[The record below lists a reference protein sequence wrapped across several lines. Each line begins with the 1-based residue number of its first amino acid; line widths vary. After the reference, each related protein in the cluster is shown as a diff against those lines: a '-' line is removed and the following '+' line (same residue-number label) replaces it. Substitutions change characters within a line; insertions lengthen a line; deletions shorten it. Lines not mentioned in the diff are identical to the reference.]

1 MDLTELITSVAND
14 LGRVRNEPVDV
25 YNPGTTLPDG
35 NLSSK
40 AYDFADMVSRLINGG
55 DIVLIQPLATV
66 ELKPHLISCAANGMP
81 RKC

>member
-1 MDLTELITSVAND
+1 MKKLNANGVDLTELITSVAND

-55 DIVLIQPLATV
+55 DIVLDTAVGNSRI
-66 ELKPHLISCAANGMP
+66 KSRI
-81 RKC
+81 